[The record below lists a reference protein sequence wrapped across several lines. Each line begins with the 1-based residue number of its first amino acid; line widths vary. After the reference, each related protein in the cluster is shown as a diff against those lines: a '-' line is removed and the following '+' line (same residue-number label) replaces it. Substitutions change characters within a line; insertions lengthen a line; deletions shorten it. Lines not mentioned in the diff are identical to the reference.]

1 VTAGSHAEVVETW
14 SSSLHSLLPCRR
26 WRREMRSEGGSD
38 DFSLGFLFVLLFAFS
53 YVISLVHFLPLRD
66 RPGWNAGEATTGRS
80 RAGYS

>member
-1 VTAGSHAEVVETW
+1 
-14 SSSLHSLLPCRR
+14 
-26 WRREMRSEGGSD
+26 MRSEGGSD